1 MGFLAESLVPTDQ
14 QGWVCC
20 QLLGVGPV
28 VCGHRG
34 YRSGQVGCFPS
45 PDAEISS
52 DTIWNNSVR
61 VHCSRELPAGAD
73 LACLCQN
80 TQLHCE
86 TGSWEPYL
94 ILLPG
99 TRSGGAGTAGAVQK
113 STFPYYSTELPALGS
128 SLQWVSA
135 LGRKPHG
142 LQWLWSI
149 KNWYPKSWGSWCTL
163 TEFWTWK
170 VSHWC
175 DWHFCFVNPEI
186 LHDWEILHLRVLV
199 FVLCRHLYDP
209 ILGDEATEVGV
220 VQLKTSWLILGN
232 NGLQFLKHLIFLLP
246 HRIQIHKCP
255 CDRRRLVPAVWTAF
269 AS

>member
-86 TGSWEPYL
+86 TGSWEPYM

-128 SLQWVSA
+128 SLQWESA

-142 LQWLWSI
+142 LQWRWSI

-163 TEFWTWK
+163 TELWTWK
-170 VSHWC
+170 VSHWWLTFLLC
-175 DWHFCFVNPEI
+175 KSWNPSR
-186 LHDWEILHLRVLV
+186 LRNIT
-199 FVLCRHLYDP
+199 P
-209 ILGDEATEVGV
+209 PSVGV
-220 VQLKTSWLILGN
+220 CVMSAPVRPDSRWWSHRGGCCTIKDQLADLG
-232 NGLQFLKHLIFLLP
+232 K
-246 HRIQIHKCP
+246 
-255 CDRRRLVPAVWTAF
+255 
-269 AS
+269 

>member
-1 MGFLAESLVPTDQ
+1 MFPKSRCRNLFRHNLEQLREGALQ
-14 QGWVCC
+14 QRIASRC
-20 QLLGVGPV
+20 
-28 VCGHRG
+28 
-34 YRSGQVGCFPS
+34 RSGMPVPKYTASLWNRQLR
-45 PDAEISS
+45 AIS
-52 DTIWNNSVR
+52 DPLARDKIWRSWHSWCSSKINFSLLQHRIACSWILSSVS
-61 VHCSRELPAGAD
+61 V
-73 LACLCQN
+73 
-80 TQLHCE
+80 
-86 TGSWEPYL
+86 
-94 ILLPG
+94 
-99 TRSGGAGTAGAVQK
+99 
-113 STFPYYSTELPALGS
+113 ST
-128 SLQWVSA
+128 
-135 LGRKPHG
+135 GRKPHG

-186 LHDWEILHLRVLV
+186 LHHWEILHLQVLV